1 MMDSAGCC
9 VEEPY
14 RPGLIAEQEKS
25 VLWEWVTAAENWPS
39 VEVLDVV
46 VVVVVVVGVGVIL
59 VVRLA
64 DLFCNVFQSRRS
76 IEERVSENLK
86 RWFWFWLVK

>member
-1 MMDSAGCC
+1 MGHCSRELG
-9 VEEPY
+9 
-14 RPGLIAEQEKS
+14 
-25 VLWEWVTAAENWPS
+25 PS
-39 VEVLDVV
+39 VEVLDV

-64 DLFCNVFQSRRS
+64 DLFCNVFRSRRS